1 MCVHRIGVLVYIF
14 YIVYMAYPDAFRTFR
29 ERWNASF
36 VTSSVQFG
44 HSVMSDSLQPYG
56 LQLARLPAH
65 HQLPE
70 LNQTHV
76 HWVSDAIQPSH
87 PLSSPSPPAFILL
100 LPSIFPSIRV
110 FSSESVLRISWPEY
124 WSFSFGINPSDE
136 YSGLISFKTDYFDL
150 FAVQGTLKSL
160 LQKLDAS
167 SKTSI
172 LQHLAFFTVQLSYPY
187 VTTEKTTA
195 LIRRTSLIFLANG

>member
-1 MCVHRIGVLVYIF
+1 MH
-14 YIVYMAYPDAFRTFR
+14 FRLL
-29 ERWNASF
+29 ERDGMLHLWP
-36 VTSSVQFG
+36 VQF
-44 HSVMSDSLQPYG
+44 SLVTQSCLTLCNPMDCSSPG
-56 LQLARLPAH
+56 FPAH
-65 HQLPE
+65 HQLLE

-110 FSSESVLRISWPEY
+110 FSNESVLCISWPEY
-124 WSFSFGINPSDE
+124 WSFSFGINPSNE

-172 LQHLAFFTVQLSYPY
+172 LQRLAFFTVQLSYAY